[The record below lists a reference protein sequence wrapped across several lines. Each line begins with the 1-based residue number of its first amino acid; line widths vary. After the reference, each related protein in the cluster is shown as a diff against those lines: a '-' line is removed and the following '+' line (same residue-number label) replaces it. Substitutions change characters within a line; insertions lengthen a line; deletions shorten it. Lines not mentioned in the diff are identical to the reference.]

1 MAAQRSACSPHS
13 VKVVPATLTRFQLPH
28 VCSSLLAV
36 MPASSNTFEIKGA
49 SVPLLTLHLRTSNLD
64 AVAAEMCAQYGKDGS
79 FFDRDL
85 LLIDLSEVRLSES
98 ANIDFA
104 RLNALLRQHGL
115 IAVAARGG
123 TPELM
128 DAAAFAGLPAAPRDI
143 ASTRVA
149 ARDAQNSSAPKT
161 HDDVP
166 CAGAMFIT
174 MPLRS
179 GQQAYARGR
188 DLVITAMVNA
198 GAEVIADG
206 HIHVYAPLR
215 GRAIAGARGWK
226 QARIF
231 AQEMRPE
238 LVSIAGVWRTCEEPL
253 PVDIFGKPAVLRLD
267 SDTVGERL
275 VFESLGS

>member
-1 MAAQRSACSPHS
+1 MRG
-13 VKVVPATLTRFQLPH
+13 
-28 VCSSLLAV
+28 LLFAV

-49 SVPLLTLHLRTSNLD
+49 SVPLLTLHLRSCNLD
-64 AVAAEMCAQYGKDGS
+64 AIAAEMRAQYGEEGG

-85 LLIDLSEVRLSES
+85 LLIDLSDIASNES
-98 ANIDFA
+98 ANIDFS
-104 RLNALLRQHGL
+104 RLCSLLRQHGL

-123 TPELM
+123 SSELM
-128 DAAAFAGLPAAPRDI
+128 DAAAFAGLPAAPQDI
-143 ASTRVA
+143 MPTRA
-149 ARDAQNSSAPKT
+149 AEAQQEPATPEPPAAPPE
-161 HDDVP
+161 DILG
-166 CAGAMFIT
+166 AGAMFIT

-215 GRAIAGARGWK
+215 GRAIAGAQGWK
-226 QARIF
+226 GARIF

-238 LVSIAGVWRTCEEPL
+238 LVSIAGVWRTCEEQL
-253 PVDIFGKPAVLRLD
+253 PGDIFGKPAALRLE
-267 SDTVGERL
+267 SDAMGDRL
-275 VFESLGS
+275 VFESLSG

>member
-1 MAAQRSACSPHS
+1 MS
-13 VKVVPATLTRFQLPH
+13 
-28 VCSSLLAV
+28 
-36 MPASSNTFEIKGA
+36 ASSNTFEIKGA
-49 SVPLLTLHLRTSNLD
+49 SVPLLTLHLRSGNLD
-64 AVAAEMCAQYGKDGS
+64 AVAAEMRAQYGEEGG

-85 LLIDLSEVRLSES
+85 LLIDLSEITTEES
-98 ANIDFA
+98 ASIDFS
-104 RLNALLRQHGL
+104 RLCAMLRQHGL

-128 DAAAFAGLPAAPRDI
+128 DAAAFAGLPTAPQDIAHPRAAAPQEPPR
-143 ASTRVA
+143 ASEPPPGYADGT
-149 ARDAQNSSAPKT
+149 PG
-161 HDDVP
+161 
-166 CAGAMFIT
+166 AGAMFIT

-215 GRAIAGARGWK
+215 GRAIAGAQGWK
-226 QARIF
+226 HARIF

-238 LVSIAGVWRTCEEPL
+238 LVSIAGVWRTCEEQL
-253 PVDIFGKPAVLRLD
+253 PGDIFGKPAALRLE
-267 SDTVGERL
+267 SDAMGDRL
-275 VFESLGS
+275 VFEALNG

>member
-1 MAAQRSACSPHS
+1 
-13 VKVVPATLTRFQLPH
+13 
-28 VCSSLLAV
+28 
-36 MPASSNTFEIKGA
+36 MPASSNTFEIKG
-49 SVPLLTLHLRTSNLD
+49 SSIPLLTLHLRSCNLD
-64 AVAAEMCAQYGKDGS
+64 AVATEMRAQYGEGGG

-85 LLIDLSEVRLSES
+85 LLIDLSEISS
-98 ANIDFA
+98 SGNANIDFS
-104 RLNALLRQHGL
+104 RLCTLLRQHGL
-115 IAVAARGG
+115 IAIAARGG

-128 DAAAFAGLPAAPRDI
+128 DAAAFAGLPAAPQDI
-143 ASTRVA
+143 IPTRAAAAPAPQEQVASKSPSTQP
-149 ARDAQNSSAPKT
+149 DE
-161 HDDVP
+161 VP
-166 CAGAMFIT
+166 SAGAMFIT

-215 GRAIAGARGWK
+215 GRAIAGAQGWK
-226 QARIF
+226 HARIF

-253 PVDIFGKPAVLRLD
+253 PKNIFGKPAALRLD
-267 SDTVGERL
+267 SDAMGDRL
-275 VFESLGS
+275 VFEPLCG

>member
-1 MAAQRSACSPHS
+1 
-13 VKVVPATLTRFQLPH
+13 
-28 VCSSLLAV
+28 
-36 MPASSNTFEIKGA
+36 MPASTNTFEIKGA
-49 SVPLLTLHLRTSNLD
+49 SVPLLTLRLRSGNLD
-64 AVAAEMCAQYGKDGS
+64 AVAAEMRAQYGEEGG

-85 LLIDLSEVRLSES
+85 LLIDLSEISS
-98 ANIDFA
+98 SGNANIDFS
-104 RLNALLRQHGL
+104 RLCTLLRQHGL
-115 IAVAARGG
+115 IAIAARGG

-128 DAAAFAGLPAAPRDI
+128 DAAAFAGLPAAPQDI
-143 ASTRVA
+143 IPTRAAAAPAPQEQVASKSPSTQP
-149 ARDAQNSSAPKT
+149 DE
-161 HDDVP
+161 VP
-166 CAGAMFIT
+166 SAGAMFIT

-215 GRAIAGARGWK
+215 GRAIAGAQGWK
-226 QARIF
+226 HARIF

-253 PVDIFGKPAVLRLD
+253 PKNIFGKPAALRLD
-267 SDTVGERL
+267 SDAMGDRL
-275 VFESLGS
+275 VFEPLCG

>member
-1 MAAQRSACSPHS
+1 MSASP
-13 VKVVPATLTRFQLPH
+13 
-28 VCSSLLAV
+28 
-36 MPASSNTFEIKGA
+36 NTFEIKGA
-49 SVPLLTLHLRTSNLD
+49 SVPLLTLHLRSSNLD
-64 AVAAEMCAQYGKDGS
+64 TVAAEMRALYGEDGG

-85 LLIDLSEVRLSES
+85 LLIDLSDITAAQS
-98 ANIDFA
+98 ANIDFS
-104 RLNALLRQHGL
+104 RLCGMLRQHGL

-128 DAAAFAGLPAAPRDI
+128 DAAAFAGLPAAPQDI
-143 ASTRVA
+143 VHTQVTA
-149 ARDAQNSSAPKT
+149 SAPQESPRT
-161 HDDVP
+161 EELPLEQPDGTP
-166 CAGAMFIT
+166 GAGALFIT
-174 MPLRS
+174 VPLRS

-226 QARIF
+226 HARIF

-238 LVSIAGVWRTCEEPL
+238 LVSIAGVWRTCEEQL
-253 PVDIFGKPAVLRLD
+253 PDGIFGKPASLRLD
-267 SDTVGERL
+267 SDAMGDRL
-275 VFESLGS
+275 VFDPLGD